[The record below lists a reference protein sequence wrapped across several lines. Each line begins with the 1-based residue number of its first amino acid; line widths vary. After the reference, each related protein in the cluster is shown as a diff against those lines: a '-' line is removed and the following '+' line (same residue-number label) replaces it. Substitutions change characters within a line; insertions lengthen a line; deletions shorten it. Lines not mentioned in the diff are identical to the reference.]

1 MATLTTDQ
9 QAVLHAH
16 LALQAVHVR
25 RAPTVRV
32 YEADPGTQ
40 QASLDE
46 LFSVIHNPSANVGMP
61 LRDRQLPPSFWTP
74 PQLMQTSSEE
84 SNQSRSR
91 SGSGNPPTPTSPVTA
106 KTSPRTPRQR
116 KPRMCCVC
124 FFCCQYVTDLIV
136 PAVSGRS
143 SSSMQSPLSSRVDL
157 FQNIAPPHT
166 YPAMP
171 SATTLPYGWRAASTP
186 DGHIYYVK

>member
-1 MATLTTDQ
+1 MNTEPNTAPALAPLAANTMDSIAAVLGSADPVAALEAIMATLTTDQ

-74 PQLMQTSSEE
+74 PQLMQTSSDE

-116 KPRMCCVC
+116 KPRMCCAC
-124 FFCCQYVTDLIV
+124 FCCQCD
-136 PAVSGRS
+136 
-143 SSSMQSPLSSRVDL
+143 
-157 FQNIAPPHT
+157 
-166 YPAMP
+166 
-171 SATTLPYGWRAASTP
+171 
-186 DGHIYYVK
+186 